1 MSVAQTNGM
10 HAVEVASVGREPTLR
25 KRRLLGDLLVKDG
38 LISEVDL
45 EAALRVHRDG
55 DSDATLGDVL
65 VEQRVITETQLHAAL
80 DRYHKKYRLGDLLVE
95 TGAITDSQLE
105 IALDHHRKTGLRLGE
120 AMLQLN
126 FATEERLKT
135 ALCTQLGITFVDLDK
150 LILDRS
156 VALLVGKEYAQRH
169 RVIPVTRTDQTVTV
183 AVRDPA
189 DTAVLDDLEGRLGC
203 QVRIVTSTD
212 ASFDR
217 AFTRAY
223 GESPEAG
230 LARQHAEQGKAYA
243 TLRREHDDAL
253 SALTALRGAHEGLL
267 QERQATT
274 RLLAEQRTR
283 NEWNTHALAQL
294 QSAQNSLRRDYEAAL
309 AGTARTAEDAGAG
322 AALATLQ
329 AEHATLQAAHAE
341 LQGSHDALRAQV
353 DASTGLAAAERMR
366 GEERLRMLDDLRLS
380 EVTLRQEVEESAEAL
395 RALRARHA
403 ERTGALADL
412 EAAHVALGQAHE
424 QETKALKAECD
435 RLRQDQAAMAAAL
448 EAVVQK
454 LRG

>member
-10 HAVEVASVGREPTLR
+10 HAVEVVGVGREPTLR

-45 EAALRVHRDG
+45 EAALRVQRDG
-55 DSDATLGDVL
+55 ESDATLGDVL
-65 VEQRVITETQLHAAL
+65 LEQRVITEKQLHAAL

-120 AMLQLN
+120 AILQLN

-243 TLRREHDDAL
+243 TLRREHEEAL

-283 NEWNTHALAQL
+283 NEWNTHALAEL
-294 QSAQNSLRRDYEAAL
+294 RNAQDSLRRDYEAAI
-309 AGTARTAEDAGAG
+309 AGTADEAGAA

-329 AEHATLQAAHAE
+329 AEHGTLETAYAE
-341 LQGSHDALRAQV
+341 LQASHDALRAQV
-353 DASTGLAAAERMR
+353 DASAGLAAAERMR

-380 EVTLRQEVEESAEAL
+380 DAALRREVEESATAL
-395 RALRARHA
+395 RALGTRHA
-403 ERTGALADL
+403 ERTRALADL

-424 QETKALKAECD
+424 QETKELKAECD
-435 RLRQDQAAMAAAL
+435 RLRQDQTELAAAL